1 MVFFFLQVHAAQFM
15 YLFLAAL
22 GLHCYTQLS
31 LVSKNRGYSVAV
43 VCRLLSAAASLVT
56 EHRL

>member
-1 MVFFFLQVHAAQFM
+1 M